1 METAKEKAISL
12 VEKFKKEISYA
23 PLDAQRSSD
32 PQAIKEFVDCA
43 KQCAIIAVDELID
56 TLTELFNEHIHNE
69 ISETLIES
77 KIIYY
82 QEVKNELN
90 QL

>member
-1 METAKEKAISL
+1 METAKEKSKEL
-12 VEKFKKEISYA
+12 HEKFL
-23 PLDAQRSSD
+23 PL
-32 PQAIKEFVDCA
+32 VDCGDNRYTTTIQEKNA
-43 KQCAIIAVDELID
+43 KQCAIIAVDEIID

-69 ISETLIES
+69 IIETLIES
-77 KIIYY
+77 KIIYW